1 MKDAVSVLFDTSALR
16 AAGWSS
22 APLSTV
28 LELSRANLLD
38 VYLPQLVC
46 EERRTQWRD
55 APDTPLGKSVESL
68 RALAADQLVP
78 AHHSEAI
85 SKALAAVEALDME
98 AISKDVIAAFIQ
110 ENRLIELPMTLEQAT
125 QAWRGYFSGDLPYAG
140 TKARKDIPDA
150 HIFAAAQELLQ
161 KKGSVHFVCH
171 DGGLASALGQLTGGV
186 VHSSVEELL
195 QSGILQEARTHWKRD
210 QIWQKVQHN
219 APVSLI
225 VDDVR
230 DMLENHLWEQLH
242 GFEFKDSALP
252 GDWTVA
258 HITEV
263 WGGETIEISNPD
275 DWGGGLMSFEVS
287 CETDARIQFEIPR
300 EEEFSLMAWQ
310 EIGWRPERNM
320 VDVSAKVRLFLEG
333 TVDVEVDLENAQI
346 GAEPLLSNVGFD
358 DDSVKVYL
366 IKY

>member
-1 MKDAVSVLFDTSALR
+1 MKDAVSILFDTSALR

-55 APDTPLGKSVESL
+55 APDTPMSKSVESL

-85 SKALAAVEALDME
+85 SAALAAVEALDIE
-98 AISKDVIAAFIQ
+98 AISKDVMAAFIQ
-110 ENRLIELPMTLEQAT
+110 TNRIIELPMTLEQAKE
-125 QAWRGYFSGDLPYAG
+125 AWRGYFSGHPPFEG
-140 TKARKDIPDA
+140 TKARKDIPDG
-150 HIFAAAQELLQ
+150 HIFAAAQEVLQ
-161 KKGSVHFVCH
+161 KKGSVHFVCR
-171 DGGLASALGQLTGGV
+171 DGRLASALGQLNGGI

-195 QSGILQEARTHWKRD
+195 QSGVLQEARTHWSRD

-219 APVSLI
+219 APVPLI
-225 VDDVR
+225 IDDVKE
-230 DMLENHLWEQLH
+230 MIENRLWEELH

-252 GDWTVA
+252 GDRTVA

-287 CETDARIQFEIPR
+287 CETDARIQFEVPR
-300 EEEFSLMAWQ
+300 EEEFSLMVLQ
-310 EIGWRPERNM
+310 EVGWRPERDM
-320 VDVSAKVRLFLEG
+320 IDVSAKVRLCIEG
-333 TVDVEVDLENAQI
+333 TVDVEVDLENAKM
-346 GAEPLLSNVGFD
+346 GTEPLLSKVGFD
-358 DDSVKVYL
+358 EDSVRVHL
-366 IKY
+366 IQY